1 MRISITTRFKRLF
14 DPKVLPS
21 LYCFIVLVVLLIFSI
36 DYSLVQ
42 QFVHE
47 DAKAKWSM
55 IFSWEMRGLDMHFD
69 TTLGN
74 RTSRLIKS
82 LTSLAE
88 PQAPEAS
95 SLSSTPAVG
104 SSSAIG
110 DTGAMLESDGERL
123 GLAPRRS
130 LEEASVAS
138 TGAAQR
144 PQHIRQRSLDSPEP
158 LHMRGVLSTVAESDR
173 TSENSQLFASD
184 VALDSPDH
192 LARWDDTTLPYT
204 LRLRA
209 LKSEL
214 LFLQCELL
222 ILATCLL
229 NLHILVCT

>member
-1 MRISITTRFKRLF
+1 
-14 DPKVLPS
+14 
-21 LYCFIVLVVLLIFSI
+21 
-36 DYSLVQ
+36 
-42 QFVHE
+42 
-47 DAKAKWSM
+47 M

-88 PQAPEAS
+88 PQAPEKPEAAQS

-110 DTGAMLESDGERL
+110 GTMLESDGERL
-123 GLAPRRS
+123 GLAFRRS
-130 LEEASVAS
+130 LEDASVAS

-184 VALDSPDH
+184 AALDSPDH

-222 ILATCLL
+222 ILAT
-229 NLHILVCT
+229 